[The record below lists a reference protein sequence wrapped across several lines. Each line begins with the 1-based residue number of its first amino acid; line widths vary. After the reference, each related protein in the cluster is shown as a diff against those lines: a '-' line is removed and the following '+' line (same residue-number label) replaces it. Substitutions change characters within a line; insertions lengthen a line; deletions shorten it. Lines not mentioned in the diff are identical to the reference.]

1 MSRVILV
8 SNRVMDLRKAAQAG
22 GVAVALAHV
31 ARTRPSLWFGW
42 SGEVKQAV
50 EGRAVTQAGRVLT
63 VPLTPEEHEGYYLG
77 YANSV
82 LWPVFHNRL
91 DLAQFEAGYFE
102 QYASVNR
109 RLAALLQPF
118 LRPDD
123 VIWVHDYHMIPLAV
137 ELRRLGVLNRI
148 GFYLHIPFPPWQ
160 TFIAIPEHAHL
171 ARCLAAYDLVGLQT
185 KADVSNLID
194 YLVNGVYANVT
205 PDGRIRL
212 FDRLLT
218 VASFPIGI
226 DVADFTRVSREVPLV
241 QGRGMS
247 RIIGVDRLDYT
258 KGLPQKFKAFGQFLE
273 IHPQYRRQVVLTQ
286 IAPPTRENVGA
297 SADIRQQL
305 ETLAGSI
312 NGRFGELDWVPIHYI
327 HRTAPRRRLTAIYRS
342 SRIALVTPLR
352 DGMNLV
358 AKEYVASQDPADPG
372 VLILSRFAGA
382 VEELEDALI
391 VNPYDIYATAEVIRT
406 ALEMSLDERRAR
418 HRALIS
424 VIERSDLAAWCEAFL
439 RALSRV
445 PGDDDPTM
453 WTQPDSIRRAM
464 DRLTEA
470 VRDVPHKPSNR
481 GAKPAPT
488 STSSW

>member
-1 MSRVILV
+1 MSRVVLV

-31 ARTRPSLWFGW
+31 VRTRPSLWFGW
-42 SGEVKQAV
+42 SGEVKPAEEAAV
-50 EGRAVTQAGRVLT
+50 PAHAGRMVT
-63 VPLTPEEHEGYYLG
+63 VPLSPSEHECYYLG

-91 DLAQFEAGYFE
+91 DVAQFEAGYFE
-102 QYASVNR
+102 QYIGVNR
-109 RLAALLQPF
+109 RLASLLQP
-118 LRPDD
+118 LIRPDD
-123 VIWVHDYHMIPLAV
+123 VIWVHDYHLIPLAV

-160 TFIAIPEHAHL
+160 TFIALPEHAQL

-185 KADVSNLID
+185 MADVSNLLD
-194 YLVNGVYANVT
+194 YLANGVHGSVT

-226 DVADFTRVSREVPLV
+226 DVTDFTRSARDVALV
-241 QGRGMS
+241 QGRGMR

-273 IHPQYRRQVVLTQ
+273 TNPQYRRQVVLTQ

-297 SADIRQQL
+297 YADIRQQL

-327 HRTAPRRRLTAIYRS
+327 HRAAPRRRLTAIYRS
-342 SRIALVTPLR
+342 ARIALVTPLR

-358 AKEYVASQDPADPG
+358 AKEYVASQDAEDPG

-382 VEELEDALI
+382 VEELQQALI
-391 VNPYDIYATAEVIRT
+391 VNPYDIYTTAEVVRT
-406 ALEMSLDERRAR
+406 ALEMDLEERRAR
-418 HRALIS
+418 HRALMA
-424 VIERSDLAAWCEAFL
+424 VIEKSNLAAWCDSFL

-445 PGDDDPTM
+445 SADDDPTT
-453 WTQPDSIRRAM
+453 WPQPESIRRAM
-464 DRLTEA
+464 ERLSQSVRKPPLDPTERGSEA
-470 VRDVPHKPSNR
+470 V
-481 GAKPAPT
+481 PT
-488 STSSW
+488 STYPR